1 MPRPLLARLAR
12 RLARNERGGAT
23 AFSLFLIATT
33 LMLGGYA
40 VDVGNVIAARSKLQ
54 VTADA
59 AAHAALVTRELQ
71 PESEAKAAALAVV
84 EQNMPSSVFGTVLT
98 EEDIIFGTWDPDTQT
113 FTEGGLWY
121 DAVKVETKQLDELG
135 NSVTTYLLKLV
146 GLDSWNL
153 ITPSIFA
160 TYHPSCLR
168 EGFVAEN
175 VVDLQSNNNYFNG
188 FCIHS
193 NTYVSLNSNNF
204 FEAGTIVSMPDP
216 NQIDL
221 PNSGFDSNE
230 GLQEALRKGQWNIRI
245 LKRIMP
251 IIDGI
256 LADDPKYRPT
266 YITPGASII
275 RLKTRTIDAAA
286 LTANRI
292 HTFYCGKGG
301 AALTFKSNTLVK
313 NVVVITDC
321 KVKFEQGVVLEDA
334 VVATT
339 EESNQ
344 SMTSPASFRLGK
356 DDNCAAGGGAQLLSM
371 GSINF
376 AAAMEIFGSQ
386 MIAMN
391 NIEFS
396 ANADGIQGAALV
408 AGGTISGTSNMSMGF
423 CGSGMEANFMADYFK
438 LVL

>member
-1 MPRPLLARLAR
+1 MFRLPLPRIVR
-12 RLARNERGGAT
+12 RLARNDRGGAT
-23 AFSLFLIATT
+23 AFSLFLIAST

-40 VDVGNVIAARSKLQ
+40 VDVGNAIAARSKLQ

-59 AAHAALVTRELQ
+59 AAHAALLTRELKT
-71 PESEAKAAALAVV
+71 EAEAKAAALAVV
-84 EQNMPSSVFGTVLT
+84 EQNMPLASFGPVLT
-98 EEDIIFGTWDPDTQT
+98 EEDITFGTWDAQTRT
-113 FTEGGLWY
+113 FTPSTIWH
-121 DAVKVETKQLDELG
+121 DAVRVETKQIDALG
-135 NSVTTYLLKLV
+135 NPVATYLLKLV

-221 PNSGFDSNE
+221 PNSGFDSNI

-245 LKRIMP
+245 LNRIMP

-256 LADDPKYRPT
+256 RTGNPKYVPD
-266 YITPGASII
+266 YITNTTPIALSS
-275 RLKTRTIDAAA
+275 RTIDEAS
-286 LTANRI
+286 LTRGRI
-292 HTFYCGKGG
+292 HTFSCGGGG
-301 AALTFKSNTLVK
+301 AAMTFKSNLLVRE
-313 NVVVITDC
+313 VVVITNC

-339 EESNQ
+339 ETSHQ
-344 SMTSPASFRLGK
+344 SMTSPASFRLGRN
-356 DDNCAAGGGAQLLSM
+356 DACAPGGGAQLLSM

-386 MIAMN
+386 MIAMKD
-391 NIEFS
+391 IEFS
-396 ANADGIQGAALV
+396 ANANGIQGAALV
-408 AGGTISGTSNMSMGF
+408 AGGTISGTSNMNMGF
-423 CGSGMEANFMADYFK
+423 CSTGMEDNFMADYFK

>member
-1 MPRPLLARLAR
+1 MQRPPLARLAR
-12 RLARNERGGAT
+12 RLFRSERGGAT

-59 AAHAALVTRELQ
+59 AAHAALVTRELK

-84 EQNMPSSVFGTVLT
+84 EENMPSDVYGTVLT
-98 EEDIIFGTWDPDTQT
+98 EDDIIFGTWDADTQT

-121 DAVKVETKQLDELG
+121 DAVKVETKQLDDLG
-135 NSVTTYLLKLV
+135 NPVVTYLLKLV

-160 TYHPSCLR
+160 TYHPTCLR

-216 NQIDL
+216 NEIDL
-221 PNSGFDSNE
+221 PNSGFNSNE

-256 LADDPKYRPT
+256 LAGDPKYVPK
-266 YITPGASII
+266 YITNTTAI
-275 RLKTRTIDAAA
+275 RLKSRTIDAAA

-292 HTFYCGKGG
+292 HTFNCGNGG

-321 KVKFEQGVVLEDA
+321 KVKFEQGVALEDA

-339 EESNQ
+339 ETSHQ
-344 SMTSPASFRLGK
+344 SMTSPASFRLGRN
-356 DDNCAAGGGAQLLSM
+356 DGCATGGGAQLLSM

-386 MIAMN
+386 MIAMKD
-391 NIEFS
+391 IEFS
-396 ANADGIQGAALV
+396 ANANGIQGAALV
-408 AGGTISGTSNMSMGF
+408 AGGTVSGTSNMNMGF
-423 CGSGMEANFMADYFK
+423 CGAGMEANFMADYFK